1 MMKKN
6 ECRKGEPDQ
15 GYYLCISREKSYNG
29 HTHAVVNFM
38 NIIET
43 KNLTKSYDELIA
55 VDNLNLQIEEGEIFG
70 LLGPNG
76 AGKTTTLLMLTTLKP
91 PTSGTALIN
100 TFDIVRQPDKVRK
113 SIGIVFQDPSS
124 DEILTGYENLKL
136 HGWLYD
142 MPDKLRE
149 ERIKEVLE
157 LVDLTDRKNDRVKKY
172 SGGMRRRLEL
182 ARGLMHHP
190 KILFLDEPT
199 LGLDPQSRDY
209 IWKYILKLAKE
220 KKITIIITT
229 HYMDEADK
237 LCNRLA
243 IIDHGKIVVMGVPK
257 DLKKELGGD
266 IIRLKAENLS
276 IDGLKKLYYVKNISN
291 CDGEI
296 CLTVENAN
304 EHLQEI
310 LKTVGKVDS
319 VEIRSP
325 TLDDVFLHYTG
336 RGMREDRPE
345 GGWAEKAMNA
355 RSKE

>member
-1 MMKKN
+1 M
-6 ECRKGEPDQ
+6 
-15 GYYLCISREKSYNG
+15 S
-29 HTHAVVNFM
+29 M

-43 KNLTKSYDELIA
+43 KNLTKKFEEIIA
-55 VDNLNLQIEEGEIFG
+55 VDNLNLEIEEGEIFG

-91 PTSGTALIN
+91 PTSGTATIN
-100 TFDIVRQPDKVRK
+100 HFDIVKQPDQVRK

-142 MPDKLRE
+142 MPDDLRE
-149 ERIKEVLE
+149 ERIKEVLQ
-157 LVDLTDRKNDRVKKY
+157 LVDLTDRKDDRVKKY

-199 LGLDPQSRDY
+199 LGLDPQSREY
-209 IWKYILKLAKE
+209 IWQYIEKLSKE
-220 KKITIIITT
+220 KKMTIIITT

-237 LCNRLA
+237 LCDRLA
-243 IIDHGKIVVMGVPK
+243 IIDHGKIVVLGSPK
-257 DLKKELGGD
+257 KLKKELGGD
-266 IIRLKAENLS
+266 IVRLKAKKLNLEMLENLS
-276 IDGLKKLYYVKNISN
+276 YVKKVSK
-291 CDGEI
+291 CDGEV
-296 CLTVENAN
+296 CLTVDDAN
-304 EHLQEI
+304 MHIQEI
-310 LKTVGKVDS
+310 LTIVGKVES

-336 RGMREDRPE
+336 RAIREGNAE

-355 RSKE
+355 RSKS